1 MALKNEAEKVF
12 DEAILLLIKRAQSR
26 DDWKKYVREENFL
39 IIEIYVNFIIV
50 IILYL
55 LNNKL
60 IFLTIF

>member
-26 DDWKKYVREENFL
+26 DDWKNMLGKENFL